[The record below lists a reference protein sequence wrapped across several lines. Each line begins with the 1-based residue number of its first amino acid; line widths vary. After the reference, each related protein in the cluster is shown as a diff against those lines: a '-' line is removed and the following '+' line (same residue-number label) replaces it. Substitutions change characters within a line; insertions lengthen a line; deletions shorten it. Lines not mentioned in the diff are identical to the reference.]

1 MSVPSDFE
9 QTMLEMINRFRLDP
23 AGEFDR
29 ILSDPAS
36 GRAHDPHTTSA
47 LDYFGVEL
55 DVLRQELA
63 ALDPAQPLAWNAD
76 LAEAA
81 AGHSSLMQAA
91 DEQSHQI
98 DGEPALG
105 ERVSDAGYD
114 YRRVAENIYAYAQ
127 SPRHGQDGFVVDWGH
142 GSNGMQDPRG
152 HRDSLIAASFS
163 EIGVAALHDDDSGTQ
178 VGPWIVTQNLG
189 TRDSAGPFL
198 LGAAWRD
205 RDGDR
210 MYSMDEGRGRL
221 EVIVEGRGRD
231 KAADTGGYA
240 IETGEGVFDL
250 TLKGRAVK
258 GWIEAEIEIGR
269 DNAKIDVMNRKHV
282 FTSVDLDL
290 IEGAG
295 SVTALGVAAVD
306 LSGKNGRDRLV
317 GNAGDN
323 TLSGGRR
330 KDTLLGQDGDD
341 ILNGNRGRD
350 TLKGGPGEDS
360 LRGGWGDDL
369 LKGGPGNDVLRGGR
383 HDDLL
388 KGGSGSDVLRAGPGD
403 DVLNGGPG
411 ADTLRGGA
419 GGDML
424 RGGRGDDVLRAGP
437 GDDSLRGGADADV
450 FVFGARDGANR
461 ILDWE
466 PADTISLAGLDL
478 SGPDVTASTEGG
490 DAVFAFLETR
500 VVVEDAAGKVE
511 VDDLLF

>member
-36 GRAHDPHTTSA
+36 GRAHDPDTTSA
-47 LDYFGVEL
+47 LDFFGVEL

-63 ALDPAQPLAWNAD
+63 ALDPAQPLVWNAA

-81 AGHSSLMQAA
+81 AGHTARMQAA
-91 DEQSHQI
+91 DEQSHQLE
-98 DGEPALG
+98 GEPVLG
-105 ERVSDAGYD
+105 ERASAAGYD

-127 SPRHGQDGFVVDWGH
+127 SPRHGQDGFVVDWGY

-152 HRDSLIAASFS
+152 HRDSLIAPAFS
-163 EIGVAALHDDDSGTQ
+163 EIGIAALRDDDTGTQ

-221 EVIVEGRGRD
+221 KVIVEGRGRD

-240 IETGEGVFDL
+240 IETGEGTFDL

-269 DNAKIDVMNRKHV
+269 ENAKIDVMNRKHV
-282 FTSVDLDL
+282 LTSVDLDL
-290 IEGAG
+290 SEGAR
-295 SVTALGVAAVD
+295 SVTALGVEDID

-330 KDTLLGQDGDD
+330 KDKLLGQDGDD
-341 ILNGNRGRD
+341 TLIGNRGRD
-350 TLKGGPGEDS
+350 KLKGGPGDDT
-360 LRGGWGDDL
+360 LRGGWGEDIV
-369 LKGGPGNDVLRGGR
+369 KGGRGNDVLRGGP
-383 HDDLL
+383 HDDRL
-388 KGGSGSDVLRAGPGD
+388 KGGGGGDVLHGGRGED
-403 DVLNGGPG
+403 YLKGGPG

-419 GGDML
+419 GSDML

-437 GDDSLRGGADADV
+437 GDDNLRGGADADL
-450 FVFGARDGANR
+450 FVFGAGEGENR

-478 SGPDVTASTEGG
+478 SAPDVAATTEGG

-500 VVVEDAAGKVE
+500 VIVEDAAGKVE
-511 VDDLLF
+511 LDDLLL